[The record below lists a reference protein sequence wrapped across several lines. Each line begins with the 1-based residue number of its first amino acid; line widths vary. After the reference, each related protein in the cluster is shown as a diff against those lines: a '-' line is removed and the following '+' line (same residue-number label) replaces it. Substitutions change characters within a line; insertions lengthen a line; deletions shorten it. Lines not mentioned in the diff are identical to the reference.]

1 MNVHAVTRPNT
12 AGLNGLMP
20 TVSDPD
26 TRNDRKIVGVGG
38 ESLFCFITLLLEIL
52 FWKHNIEGIRFDLAT
67 MWALKMVR
75 IS

>member
-26 TRNDRKIVGVGG
+26 TRNDKKKLGEGGGKKVYSVSYSENFLLIV
-38 ESLFCFITLLLEIL
+38 CF
-52 FWKHNIEGIRFDLAT
+52 
-67 MWALKMVR
+67 
-75 IS
+75 